1 MASDVHEHYPGWKTS
16 SRATHRA
23 SYIVSRNY
31 NIIPTSPLQKG
42 ATFHKPSQSLPDKVT
57 LDQSAMTVM
66 TDFTVVTA
74 YTIFPLE
81 TIEAARAK
89 MIHRGVRMLL
99 VVDDQNHI
107 LGLITSSDLT
117 SEKPMQVVQTQG
129 IRHSDVMVKDIMT
142 PRERLEVLCMDSL
155 QTAHVGDIVT
165 TLKTHG
171 RQHALVVERAQD
183 RSQILRGM
191 FSVSQISRQ
200 LGSQVETAGV
210 ASTFAELGA
219 ELGR

>member
-1 MASDVHEHYPGWKTS
+1 M
-16 SRATHRA
+16 
-23 SYIVSRNY
+23 SRNY
-31 NIIPTSPLQKG
+31 SVIPTSPLQKG
-42 ATFHKPSQSLPDKVT
+42 ATFHKPRQVLPEKVT
-57 LDQSAMTVM
+57 LDQPAANVM

-81 TIEAARAK
+81 NIEAARAK

-129 IRHSDVMVKDIMT
+129 IRHSDVMVKDVMT
-142 PRERLEVLCMDSL
+142 PREKLEVLCMDDL
-155 QTAHVGDIVT
+155 QNAHVGDIVA
-165 TLKTHG
+165 TLKKHG
-171 RQHALVVERAQD
+171 RQHALAVERTSD

-191 FSVSQISRQ
+191 FSISQISRQ
-200 LGSQVETAGV
+200 IGTQVETVGV
-210 ASTFAELGA
+210 ASTFAELGV

>member
-1 MASDVHEHYPGWKTS
+1 VSF
-16 SRATHRA
+16 
-23 SYIVSRNY
+23 IVSRNY
-31 NIIPTSPLQKG
+31 NVIPTSPLQKG
-42 ATFHKPSQSLPDKVT
+42 ATFHKPSQVLPEKVR
-57 LDQSAMTVM
+57 LDDPAANVM

-107 LGLITSSDLT
+107 LGLITTSDLT

-142 PRERLEVLCMDSL
+142 PREKLEVLCMENL

-171 RQHALVVERAQD
+171 RQHALVVERTKD

-200 LGSQVETAGV
+200 IGSQVETAGV

>member
-1 MASDVHEHYPGWKTS
+1 MLPEK
-16 SRATHRA
+16 
-23 SYIVSRNY
+23 VS
-31 NIIPTSPLQKG
+31 
-42 ATFHKPSQSLPDKVT
+42 
-57 LDQSAMTVM
+57 LDQPAATVM

-81 TIEAARAK
+81 NIEAARAK

-129 IRHSDVMVKDIMT
+129 IRHSDVMVKDVMT
-142 PRERLEVLCMDSL
+142 PREKLEVLCMDDL
-155 QTAHVGDIVT
+155 QNAHVGDIVA
-165 TLKTHG
+165 TLKKHG
-171 RQHALVVERAQD
+171 RQHALAVERTSD

-191 FSVSQISRQ
+191 FSISQISRQ
-200 LGSQVETAGV
+200 IGTQVETVGV
-210 ASTFAELGA
+210 ASTFAELGV

>member
-1 MASDVHEHYPGWKTS
+1 
-16 SRATHRA
+16 
-23 SYIVSRNY
+23 VSRNTV
-31 NIIPTSPLQKG
+31 IPTSPLQKG
-42 ATFHKPSQSLPDKVT
+42 VTFHKPRQVLPEKVG
-57 LDQSAMTVM
+57 LEDPPPGDDRLQ
-66 TDFTVVTA
+66 VVTA

-142 PRERLEVLCMDSL
+142 PREKLEVLCMDDL
-155 QTAHVGDIVT
+155 Q
-165 TLKTHG
+165 KP
-171 RQHALVVERAQD
+171 
-183 RSQILRGM
+183 
-191 FSVSQISRQ
+191 VSATS
-200 LGSQVETAGV
+200 
-210 ASTFAELGA
+210 STP
-219 ELGR
+219 

>member
-1 MASDVHEHYPGWKTS
+1 
-16 SRATHRA
+16 
-23 SYIVSRNY
+23 VSRNY
-31 NIIPTSPLQKG
+31 KVIPTSPLQKG
-42 ATFHKPSQSLPDKVT
+42 ATFHKPRQLLPQQVS
-57 LDQSAMTVM
+57 LDQPAANVM

-142 PRERLEVLCMDSL
+142 PREKLEVLCMTDL

-171 RQHALVVERAQD
+171 RQHALVVERSTD
-183 RSQILRGM
+183 HSQILRGM

-200 LGSQVETAGV
+200 LGAQVETSGV
-210 ASTFAELGA
+210 ASTFAELGV

>member
-1 MASDVHEHYPGWKTS
+1 M
-16 SRATHRA
+16 
-23 SYIVSRNY
+23 SRNY
-31 NIIPTSPLQKG
+31 NVIPTSPLQKG
-42 ATFHKPSQSLPDKVT
+42 ATFHKPCQVLPEKVSLEQPAT
-57 LDQSAMTVM
+57 SVM
-66 TDFTVVTA
+66 TDFSVVTA

-117 SEKPMQVVQTQG
+117 SETPMQVVQTQG

-142 PRERLEVLCMDSL
+142 PRERLEVLCMDDL
-155 QTAHVGDIVT
+155 QSARVGDIVT

-171 RQHALVVERAQD
+171 RQHALAVERTPD

-191 FSVSQISRQ
+191 FSISQISRQ
-200 LGSQVETAGV
+200 IGAQVETSGV
-210 ASTFAELGA
+210 ASTFAELGV

>member
-1 MASDVHEHYPGWKTS
+1 M
-16 SRATHRA
+16 SRT
-23 SYIVSRNY
+23 Y
-31 NIIPTSPLQKG
+31 NVIPASPLQKG
-42 ATFHKPSQSLPDKVT
+42 ATFHKPRQTLPERVNPED
-57 LDQSAMTVM
+57 AAAHVM
-66 TDFTVVTA
+66 TDFKIVTA

-107 LGLITSSDLT
+107 LGLITASDLS

-142 PRERLEVLCMDSL
+142 PRERLDVLCLEDL
-155 QTAHVGDIVT
+155 QKACVGDVVH
-165 TLKTHG
+165 TLRSQG
-171 RQHALVVERAQD
+171 RQHALVVERAED

-200 LGSQVETAGV
+200 LGAQVETSGV
-210 ASTFAELGA
+210 AHTFAELGA

>member
-1 MASDVHEHYPGWKTS
+1 M
-16 SRATHRA
+16 SRTYHL
-23 SYIVSRNY
+23 
-31 NIIPTSPLQKG
+31 IPTSPMQKG
-42 ATFHKPSQSLPDKVT
+42 ATFHKPRQVLPERVSLDDPASDI
-57 LDQSAMTVM
+57 M
-66 TDFTVVTA
+66 TDFKVVTA

-81 TIEAARAK
+81 TIEDARAK

-99 VVDDQNHI
+99 VVDDMNHI
-107 LGLITSSDLT
+107 LGLITSTDLT

-142 PRERLEVLCMDSL
+142 PRERLEVLSIEDL
-155 QTAHVGDIVT
+155 GTACVGDVVD
-165 TLKTHG
+165 TLKAHG
-171 RQHALVVERAQD
+171 RQHALVVERGED

-200 LGSQVETAGV
+200 LDTHVETVGV
-210 ASTFAELGA
+210 ARTFAELGV

>member
-1 MASDVHEHYPGWKTS
+1 M
-16 SRATHRA
+16 
-23 SYIVSRNY
+23 SRNY
-31 NIIPTSPLQKG
+31 NVIPTAPLQKG
-42 ATFHKPSQSLPDKVT
+42 ATFHKPRQALPEQVG
-57 LDQSAMTVM
+57 LEQPAANVM

-117 SEKPMQVVQTQG
+117 SEKPMQVVQAQG

-142 PRERLEVLCMDSL
+142 PREKLEVLCMDEL
-155 QTAHVGDIVT
+155 QKACVGDIVA

-171 RQHALVVERAQD
+171 RQHALAVERTQD

-200 LGSQVETAGV
+200 LGAHVETAGV
-210 ASTFAELGA
+210 AGTFAELGI
-219 ELGR
+219 ELGRR

>member
-1 MASDVHEHYPGWKTS
+1 M
-16 SRATHRA
+16 
-23 SYIVSRNY
+23 SRNY
-31 NIIPTSPLQKG
+31 SVIPTSPLQKG
-42 ATFHKPSQSLPDKVT
+42 ATFNKPRQMLPEQVSLDDT
-57 LDQSAMTVM
+57 AANVM
-66 TDFTVVTA
+66 TDFTIVTA

-142 PRERLEVLCMDSL
+142 PREKLEVLCMEDL
-155 QTAHVGDIVT
+155 QKARVGDIVT

-171 RQHALVVERAQD
+171 RQHALVVDRTAD
-183 RSQILRGM
+183 RSQVLRGM

-200 LGSQVETAGV
+200 LGAHVETAGV

>member
-1 MASDVHEHYPGWKTS
+1 MAQADPDFFRES
-16 SRATHRA
+16 
-23 SYIVSRNY
+23 IVSRTY
-31 NIIPTSPLQKG
+31 NVIPVAPLQKG
-42 ATFHKPSQSLPDKVT
+42 ATFHKPRQALPDKVA
-57 LDQSAMTVM
+57 LEDPCSHVM
-66 TDFTVVTA
+66 TDFKIVTA

-107 LGLITSSDLT
+107 LGLITSTDLT

-142 PRERLEVLCMDSL
+142 PREKLEVLCQEDL
-155 QTAHVGDIVT
+155 QAARVGDIVH
-165 TLKTHG
+165 TLKHHG
-171 RQHALVVERAQD
+171 RQHALVVERGED
-183 RSQILRGM
+183 RGQILRGM

-200 LGSQVETAGV
+200 LGATVETAGV
-210 ASTFAELGA
+210 ARTFAELGA
-219 ELGR
+219 ELGK